1 MIQAWEDFYSTNNPT
16 RETYID
22 KSSQQTPSGNYIFV
36 VYSLFRSFSSSSQ
49 GGCIKVSSTSC
60 DFLVEETS
68 FIEINNSQIA
78 AALYLSAK
86 NVIYN
91 KICGF
96 KCKTTT
102 SSNDI
107 FDYVYLVDSTENKN
121 QILSSS
127 IVYTTNTA
135 DACYLLYHKYGL
147 IIAKETNFSKNECRH
162 ISAIICYPSYS
173 QGKISVL
180 ISFSSFA
187 NNIATKDYGCIY
199 FGTSHSKQAKN

>member
-1 MIQAWEDFYSTNNPT
+1 MFRSWEDFYSTNSPT

-22 KSSQQTPSGNYIFV
+22 KSVQQTPSGSNIFV
-36 VYSLFRSFSSSSQ
+36 TSSNFQSFSSSSQ

-60 DFLVEETS
+60 NFLVEETS
-68 FIEINNSQIA
+68 FIEITNSQIA

-96 KCKTTT
+96 KCKTTLY
-102 SSNDI
+102 SDDI
-107 FDYVYLVDSTENKN
+107 FDYVYLVDSTENQN

-127 IVYTTNTA
+127 IVYTISTA
-135 DACYLLYHKYGL
+135 NAAYLLYHRYGL